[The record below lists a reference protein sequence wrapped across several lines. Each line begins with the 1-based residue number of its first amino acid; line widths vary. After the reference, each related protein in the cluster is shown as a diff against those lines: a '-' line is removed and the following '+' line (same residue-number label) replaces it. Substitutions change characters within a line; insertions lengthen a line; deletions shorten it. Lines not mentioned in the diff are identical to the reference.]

1 MNFNELFSEH
11 EIQVLQERARRVASA
26 ANDRGED
33 NVLSVLMLRLNGERY
48 AMPIDKLTA
57 VYEGIAVV
65 PVPCTPMFVSGI
77 ANVRG
82 YMISILDLS
91 HLLDVPGN
99 DDGKDQN
106 VLIVVSNETMR
117 LGYRVDQ
124 IGEVRNFAKDELAS
138 VPANFDNGAY
148 VKHILPD
155 GTALLDIDA
164 LLDDPRI
171 IVDETLN

>member
-26 ANDRGED
+26 ANDRGEH
-33 NVLSVLMLRLNGERY
+33 NALSVLLLRLNGERY

-65 PVPCTPMFVSGI
+65 PVPCTPPFVSGI

-82 YMISILDLS
+82 YMISILDLA
-91 HLLDVPGN
+91 HLLDVP
-99 DDGKDQN
+99 DDDVEDQN